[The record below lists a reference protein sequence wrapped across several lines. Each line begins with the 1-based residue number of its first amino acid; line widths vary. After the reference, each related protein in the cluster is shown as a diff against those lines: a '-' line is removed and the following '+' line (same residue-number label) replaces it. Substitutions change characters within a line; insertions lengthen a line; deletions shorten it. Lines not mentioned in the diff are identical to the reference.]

1 MEQKQLDEMEDSYFG
16 EEFIDEDELVLE
28 EAPIVEEISEI
39 KEEPKIEIVE
49 EVAVK
54 PAKEKKPAKKKTA
67 KKTTSKKTEDKL
79 EVKSASEK
87 SDLKDSVE
95 AAKPVDPWAD
105 EDEDDSGAFKE
116 ASTWK
121 AIAGIAI
128 VLLIVSLFTQG
139 FHFSD
144 GAATDSSEVAA
155 GLSITEAEGKALG
168 FVNENL
174 LQPPFLAELESS
186 EDVGQLYKVTLGV
199 AGQSLDSYI
208 TKDGELFF
216 PQGFSVDNFEPVAE
230 NNEVVAAPVDV
241 PVEPVAEA
249 PAEEPVAEVLEELVV
264 EEPAAEENTEEE
276 APVEEVVEPVV
287 VPEPVV
293 EEPVAETVEVNLRAR
308 KWLFEPFT
316 VKVKQGSLVKLN
328 VLPQD
333 LQFTFAVP
341 EFGVEEEISG
351 ATAFEFTADKV
362 GNFEFLC
369 SSCDAIRG
377 MTGTLVVE

>member
-1 MEQKQLDEMEDSYFG
+1 
-16 EEFIDEDELVLE
+16 
-28 EAPIVEEISEI
+28 
-39 KEEPKIEIVE
+39 
-49 EVAVK
+49 
-54 PAKEKKPAKKKTA
+54 
-67 KKTTSKKTEDKL
+67 
-79 EVKSASEK
+79 
-87 SDLKDSVE
+87 
-95 AAKPVDPWAD
+95 
-105 EDEDDSGAFKE
+105 
-116 ASTWK
+116 
-121 AIAGIAI
+121 
-128 VLLIVSLFTQG
+128 
-139 FHFSD
+139 
-144 GAATDSSEVAA
+144 
-155 GLSITEAEGKALG
+155 
-168 FVNENL
+168 
-174 LQPPFLAELESS
+174 
-186 EDVGQLYKVTLGV
+186 
-199 AGQSLDSYI
+199 
-208 TKDGELFF
+208 
-216 PQGFSVDNFEPVAE
+216 NFEPVAE